1 MRTYANEWKIFVYL
15 RKRFGVDKP
24 FALEWGE
31 WEKWDARLKKEKPMA
46 FFLTET
52 IPDFIDDVAR
62 YIPTPIDDIR
72 YYCRNRFYRKTHV
85 LPTGFKPGEYHDL
98 DERILH
104 GIMNGLVDYVEVEL
118 AYKSRWCKTEESKTA
133 KWRNG
138 RCPELGLAHLA
149 WEMTLD
155 DASLE
160 EYERSTSQAE
170 AAREVKEIYDWW
182 KFTRP
187 ARPDAHD
194 VSGWSALCEEKRA
207 DGGNMFDRGDADYQE
222 RSRKSLEI
230 VRKIEKEYED
240 EDQEMLI
247 RVIKR
252 RRSLW
257 T

>member
-24 FALEWGE
+24 FALEWGG
-31 WEKWDARLKKEKPMA
+31 WEKWEEKVKKEKPLA

-52 IPDFIDDVAR
+52 FPDFIDDVAR

-118 AYKSRWCKTEESKTA
+118 AYKSRWCNTEESKTA

-138 RCPELGLAHLA
+138 RCPELGLSHLA

-155 DASLE
+155 EASLE
-160 EYERSTSQAE
+160 EHERSTSQAE
-170 AAREVKEIYDWW
+170 TAREVKEIYDWW

-187 ARPDAHD
+187 ARPDAYD
-194 VSGWSALCEEKRA
+194 VSGWSDLCEEKRA

-230 VRKIEKEYED
+230 VRKIEQEYED